1 MGAER
6 VRTLLSKLQGVG
18 FKFSNEATQLMTK
31 FIHNN
36 RLGNRFH
43 DWLKDV
49 NVEHLAVILKTG
61 LDDLKWPASKLEDI
75 VEDLMN
81 FPGLL
86 EKMANNPDLIKA
98 WDVMA
103 SNPAFRQNEV
113 YLERLAN
120 LVKTDGF
127 DWAKLK
133 SSFETAV
140 SKGNEQKWIEL
151 KIPKADLEKT
161 YQNGLNDIP
170 SEYTPYSPEH
180 KAQRW
185 EQYKARHKEQGT
197 TPDPY
202 ETWSN
207 GFDGGI
213 DRTAKANQNLDAYY
227 NSNGWTDPPFKKQF
241 SVDNVGPIT
250 TSKGNTFSSGR
261 RFDVY
266 DIDSRKAI
274 EYKEYAE
281 GVVYKSED
289 IELEALKDA
298 FIRDNGSGIVREV
311 VWVFKG
317 CKPSGP
323 LRVLLEGLGIKIE
336 EI

>member
-1 MGAER
+1 
-6 VRTLLSKLQGVG
+6 
-18 FKFSNEATQLMTK
+18 
-31 FIHNN
+31 
-36 RLGNRFH
+36 
-43 DWLKDV
+43 
-49 NVEHLAVILKTG
+49 
-61 LDDLKWPASKLEDI
+61 
-75 VEDLMN
+75 MN

-151 KIPKADLEKT
+151 KIPKSDLEKT

-213 DRTAKANQNLDAYY
+213 DRTVNASKTVDDYY
-227 NSNGWTDPPFKKQF
+227 IANGWTNPPVSKEY
-241 SVDNVGPIT
+241 SVTATDVGTVTRT
-250 TSKGNTFSSGR
+250 TSKGNPVTGGR
-261 RFDVY
+261 RFDIY
-266 DIDSRKAI
+266 DDGAKKAI
-274 EYKEYAE
+274 EIKDYSDK
-281 GVVYKSED
+281 VYKTED
-289 IELEALKDA
+289 IEMEALKDA
-298 FIRDNGSGIVREV
+298 HMLQEGKLNEV
-311 VWVFKG
+311 EWIFKSCPAPKDCG
-317 CKPSGP
+317 PSGP
-323 LRVLLEGLGIKIE
+323 LRSFLENLGIKVTI
-336 EI
+336 I